1 MLSWIFPNTQIV
13 QITDILTP
21 DIIDMD
27 DFTLPHDSV
36 SDNHTKDFGILHRN
50 PAVISLQGLDTFDFS
65 FTVTCEAK
73 EFALLPTFCALLGQ
87 KLASLQNS
95 PISTSL
101 ETMMLLT
108 REYLKLLG
116 ASTDLKM

>member
-1 MLSWIFPNTQIV
+1 MFSDTQIV
-13 QITDILTP
+13 QITDIITP
-21 DIIDMD
+21 DAINMD
-27 DFTLPHDSV
+27 DFTLPRDSI
-36 SDNHTKDFGILHRN
+36 SENHTKDFGILHRI
-50 PAVISLQGLDTFDFS
+50 PAAISLQGLDTFDFS
-65 FTVTCEAK
+65 FTVTCEPK

-87 KLASLQNS
+87 KLASLQHS
-95 PISTSL
+95 PISTNL